1 MNSFEPQHDDV
12 IDLGAV
18 QDETRGASILGNDD
32 VQTGQRIFVGGI
44 ESDD

>member
-1 MNSFEPQHDDV
+1 MNSLEPQNDDV

-18 QDETRGASILGNDD
+18 QDETRGASFYGEDD
-32 VQTGQRIFVGGI
+32 VQTGQRIFLGGI